1 MLAKDIEVKFNS
13 FLGNK
18 DHGGELVNPAIGA
31 VSTLMSIIEGYSGT
45 TINGLMEELREAV
58 KIIEA
63 KMLAGKSK
71 LAVSSACAQFI
82 RYTTLYLGTIE
93 SEDVSSVT
101 KLMLQEGGKYLKRC
115 ESAINRISKLGVTFI
130 FDGARVMVHSHS
142 RVLLETLHSVPE
154 NIYFTIYLVSSEE
167 EDNKGK
173 MLHDRVN
180 IEYVRISDAEVGTR
194 MENVDLVFV
203 GAEAVVKN
211 GGIIN
216 KVGTLPMAI
225 CAREMKK
232 PLYVFAES
240 FKFSLVYPLNQND
253 IPNEYRVD
261 QSNGIRVD
269 YTPPKYLTLL
279 ITDRGILTP
288 VAVCDELIEMYT

>member
-1 MLAKDIEVKFNS
+1 M
-13 FLGNK
+13 
-18 DHGGELVNPAIGA
+18 
-31 VSTLMSIIEGYSGT
+31 
-45 TINGLMEELREAV
+45 
-58 KIIEA
+58 
-63 KMLAGKSK
+63 
-71 LAVSSACAQFI
+71 
-82 RYTTLYLGTIE
+82 
-93 SEDVSSVT
+93 T

-130 FDGARVMVHSHS
+130 FDGAVRIMQYNFITSNPKITVGDIFVDIFFPQRVMVHSHS

-216 KVGTLPMAI
+216 KVINL
-225 CAREMKK
+225 
-232 PLYVFAES
+232 L
-240 FKFSLVYPLNQND
+240 L
-253 IPNEYRVD
+253 
-261 QSNGIRVD
+261 
-269 YTPPKYLTLL
+269 LL
-279 ITDRGILTP
+279 IILQG
-288 VAVCDELIEMYT
+288 